1 MFSKIKNTE
10 TQPWWQD
17 RTPKLFDLPCDQ
29 VQEHLDNLLSRVKT
43 RLPEL
48 EKLLSQIHSYNAPEE
63 LGMYGIY
70 HSSLKSL
77 AKLQEITEK
86 GSALIKEI
94 GGEDYPPH
102 PRYCQIVKEGTLP
115 EFPFSHKRDRLQES
129 LDPARL
135 ILSVLL
141 TPSGSSHR
149 FLVNWVRGTRQRNG
163 WRSTTT
169 ATEPGRS
176 QAVGR

>member
-17 RTPKLFDLPCDQ
+17 R
-29 VQEHLDNLLSRVKT
+29 
-43 RLPEL
+43 
-48 EKLLSQIHSYNAPEE
+48 SQIHSYNAPEE

-77 AKLQEITEK
+77 AKLQEFTEK

-102 PRYCQIVKEGTLP
+102 PRYCQNRTG
-115 EFPFSHKRDRLQES
+115 
-129 LDPARL
+129 
-135 ILSVLL
+135 
-141 TPSGSSHR
+141 
-149 FLVNWVRGTRQRNG
+149 
-163 WRSTTT
+163 
-169 ATEPGRS
+169 
-176 QAVGR
+176 